1 MARPVARSVALVA
14 ALAGLGCV
22 GCVVWPAGAGPG
34 AAPVPIAEALA
45 LRDRGEAVIVD
56 VRSPDLYAEGH
67 IPGALNIPGSQ
78 IGERAAEL
86 RRMGRLPILYC
97 G

>member
-1 MARPVARSVALVA
+1 MLFRCA
-14 ALAGLGCV
+14 ALAAALPAL

-34 AAPVPIAEALA
+34 AAPMPLAEALS
-45 LRDRGEAVIVD
+45 LSDRGVAVLID
-56 VRSPDLYAEGH
+56 VRSRDQYAEGH

-78 IGERAAEL
+78 IEGRAGEL
-86 RRMGRLPILYC
+86 RRLGRLPILYC

>member
-14 ALAGLGCV
+14 ALAGL

-67 IPGALNIPGSQ
+67 VPGALNVPGSQ
-78 IGERAAEL
+78 VEGRAAEL
-86 RRMGRLPILYC
+86 RLTGRLLILYC

>member
-1 MARPVARSVALVA
+1 MARLVPRSVVLAA
-14 ALAGLGCV
+14 ALAAL

-34 AAPVPIAEALA
+34 AAPVPLAEALA

-67 IPGALNIPGSQ
+67 VPGALNVPGSQ
-78 IGERAAEL
+78 IEARAAEL
-86 RRMGRLPILYC
+86 RRMGKRPILYC

>member
-1 MARPVARSVALVA
+1 MVRRVARGVVLAA
-14 ALAGLGCV
+14 ALAAL

-34 AAPVPIAEALA
+34 AGPVPLAEALA
-45 LRDRGEAVIVD
+45 LRDRGEAVLID

-67 IPGALNIPGSQ
+67 IPGALNVPGSQ
-78 IGERAAEL
+78 VEGRGAEL

>member
-1 MARPVARSVALVA
+1 MARPVARSVALAA
-14 ALAGLGCV
+14 ALAGL

-34 AAPVPIAEALA
+34 AGPMPLAEALA
-45 LRDRGEAVIVD
+45 LRDRGEAVLVD
-56 VRSPDLYAEGH
+56 VRAPDLYAEGH
-67 IPGALNIPGSQ
+67 IPGALNVPGSQ
-78 IGERAAEL
+78 VEARAAEL